1 MTVITCGNYEVLAE
15 LTSVADAVWMW
26 ATHEATLEEWD
37 LAREMFPGK
46 FRKYEIYDA
55 EHGLTLLVLVGNS
68 PDKPVNQIE

>member
-1 MTVITCGNYEVLAE
+1 M
-15 LTSVADAVWMW
+15 
-26 ATHEATLEEWD
+26 D

-46 FRKYEIYDA
+46 FLKYEIYDA